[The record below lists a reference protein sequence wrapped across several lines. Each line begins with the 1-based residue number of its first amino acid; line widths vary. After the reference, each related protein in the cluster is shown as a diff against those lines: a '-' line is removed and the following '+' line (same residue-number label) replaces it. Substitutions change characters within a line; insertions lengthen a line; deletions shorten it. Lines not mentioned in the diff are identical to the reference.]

1 MKVGRVFLALTRGD
15 RRPNNSDALMA
26 RKWRNL
32 VDALDSGSSRRK
44 PVGVQVPPF
53 ALHCLPWCLLLS
65 LVLACQSEAERLQA
79 ETVYHLESALRILEE
94 TRGNTD
100 AAVSNLEK
108 YLSENRLRMAE
119 TKTRGH
125 LLMSRMAKEERDAF
139 SRRAMERTR
148 PLMERIETLA
158 RTYPDP
164 PRIMAKLREFM

>member
-1 MKVGRVFLALTRGD
+1 
-15 RRPNNSDALMA
+15 
-26 RKWRNL
+26 
-32 VDALDSGSSRRK
+32 
-44 PVGVQVPPF
+44 
-53 ALHCLPWCLLLS
+53 LLLS

-119 TKTRGH
+119 IKTRAH